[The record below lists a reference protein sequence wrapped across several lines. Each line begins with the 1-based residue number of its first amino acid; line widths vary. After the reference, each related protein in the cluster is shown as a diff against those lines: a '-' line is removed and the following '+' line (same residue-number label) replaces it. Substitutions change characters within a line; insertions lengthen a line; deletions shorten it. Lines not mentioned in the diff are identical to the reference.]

1 MTRIEIIANRSVQ
14 DEIIESLEN
23 DIPDILYT
31 IVPIVHGRGGR
42 DRKLGTATWPEEN
55 FMLIAWVDGQVAGQI
70 GRIIA
75 AIKQRFPNEGIKVFS
90 MGDCMMS

>member
-1 MTRIEIIANRSVQ
+1 MTRVEIIANRSVQ

-31 IVPIVHGRGGR
+31 IVPIVHGRGSR
-42 DRKLGTATWPEEN
+42 DRKLGTAPWPEEN
-55 FMLIAWVDGQVAGQI
+55 FMLITWVDAEGAGQT
-70 GRIIA
+70 GRIIE
-75 AIKQRFPNEGIKVFS
+75 AIKQQFPNEGIKVFS